1 MKGMDPRIT
10 DYIRKRQAEAG
21 FDTTAP
27 ITDADVNAYE
37 DELKALGIPV
47 VYPDDDNAGDDAGGP
62 APAYRLPSAGRVF
75 SHYGHRR
82 AGMHHGADFMGDVGS
97 DVVSVDDGRV
107 SFVQSRGA
115 WEKSA
120 PGSPKFRAG
129 VYVEVTHADGRVSR
143 YMHLDSIT
151 DGLKVGSRVKAG
163 ERLGALGGT
172 GILHDKPHLHFEI
185 REPSPRGG
193 RYGDSIDP
201 REVFD
206 GL

>member
-1 MKGMDPRIT
+1 M
-10 DYIRKRQAEAG
+10 
-21 FDTTAP
+21 
-27 ITDADVNAYE
+27 NAYE